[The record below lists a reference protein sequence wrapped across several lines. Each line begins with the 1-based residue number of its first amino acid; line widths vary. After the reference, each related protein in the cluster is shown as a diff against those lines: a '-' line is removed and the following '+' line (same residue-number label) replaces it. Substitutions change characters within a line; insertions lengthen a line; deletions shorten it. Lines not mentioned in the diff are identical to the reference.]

1 LEKRLFDIYHK
12 ESSSPIPE
20 EMYDQVLV
28 SPNGDIFVLLD
39 TSEKSNESK
48 FSALLVKTDNYEI
61 VHKELNRVNS
71 ILWELDEDVD
81 RLKQRTGF
89 GTPASYDELGYVESK
104 IIKALGAK

>member
-1 LEKRLFDIYHK
+1 LEKRLFDICHK
-12 ESSSPIPE
+12 ESSSHVPE

-48 FSALLVKTDNYEI
+48 FSAVLLKTDNYEI
-61 VHKELNRVNS
+61 VHKELNRVNN

-81 RLKQRTGF
+81 RLKHRTGF
-89 GTPASYDELGYVESK
+89 GTPASYDELEYVESK